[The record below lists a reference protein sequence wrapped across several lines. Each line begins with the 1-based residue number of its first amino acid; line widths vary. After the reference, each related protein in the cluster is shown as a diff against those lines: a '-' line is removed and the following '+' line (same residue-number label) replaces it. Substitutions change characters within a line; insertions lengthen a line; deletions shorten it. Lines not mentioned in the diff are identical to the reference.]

1 MDKQG
6 ILLLIRLLIAHVLT
20 DFVFQTNTWVRHK
33 KEHGARS
40 KHLYWHVMV
49 AAVLS
54 YLLAMQWSKWYIPLV
69 ILITHYLID
78 LWKLKQRDNM
88 FYFLADQLLHLT
100 VIVILWLAAGSN
112 WDIFWP
118 WVIAVMSNYRM
129 WLVLLGFLF
138 VVFPTQYILIY
149 STKKWS
155 DSFNGDPDV
164 HTLKDAGKWI
174 GIFERILVLLSIL
187 SSQYE
192 AIGFLIAA
200 KSFIRFSERERK
212 TRAQTEYILIGT
224 LISFTIAILTGIVI
238 RLSFNYSY

>member
-20 DFVFQTNTWVRHK
+20 DFVFQSNTWVRHK

-40 KHLYWHVMV
+40 RYLYWHVAV
-49 AAVLS
+49 ASVLS
-54 YLLAMQWSKWYIPLV
+54 YLLAMQWGSWYIPLV

-78 LWKLKQRDNM
+78 LWKLKQKDTL
-88 FYFLADQLLHLT
+88 FYFLADQFLHLA
-100 VIVILWLAAGSN
+100 VILILWRMAGSG
-112 WDIFWP
+112 WELMEPRIVSAISD
-118 WVIAVMSNYRM
+118 YRV

-138 VVFPTQYILIY
+138 VIFPTQYILIY

-174 GIFERILVLLSIL
+174 GIFERILVLLSVL
-187 SSQYE
+187 TSQYE

-238 RLSFNYSY
+238 RLAISYCY

>member
-20 DFVFQTNTWVRHK
+20 DFVFQSNAWVRHK
-33 KEHGARS
+33 KERGAKS
-40 KHLYWHVMV
+40 KYLYWHVLL
-49 AAVLS
+49 AAALS
-54 YLLAMQWSKWYIPLV
+54 YLLAMQWGNWYLPLV

-78 LWKLKQRDNM
+78 LWKLKQKDNM

-100 VIVILWLAAGSN
+100 VIVILWLIAGSN
-112 WDIFWP
+112 WNIFKLWI
-118 WVIAVMSNYRM
+118 IAVMSDYRM

-138 VVFPTQYILIY
+138 VIFPTQYILIY
-149 STKKWS
+149 STRKWS

-174 GIFERILVLLSIL
+174 GIFERVLVLLSIL

-238 RLSFNYSY
+238 RLSFNCIY